1 MSGERRILNREQVES
16 EGSLSKNTLS
26 LDAFVRSFAVN
37 RGTPHAL
44 LLGAGSSI
52 SSGVSSAEQCIW
64 DWKRSI
70 FLSHHPGLEKQFGE
84 LSLAG
89 VRERIQSWL
98 DSAGEFPAQGDANEY
113 GIYIEKCYP
122 IEEDRRRYFDGKIHN
137 IQPHFGYRFL
147 CFLAELRMVRS
158 VWTTNFDGLT
168 AKAAAGAKVTA
179 IEVGIDCAQKRLS
192 RQGREGEL
200 LCVSLH
206 GDYRYDPLKNTP
218 TELKAQDQSLREALV
233 AELQDVPCICVGYSG
248 RDASVM
254 DALKEAY
261 TKDGAGS
268 LYWCTYGDETPAK
281 PVVDLINAARAAG
294 RKAYIVST
302 NGFDDL
308 MVRLSRHAATDKE
321 RSTVSDILGQYSEVN
336 RLQRQS
342 FSLPNLPTAKII
354 KSNAF
359 AMDCPGELYTFDLQ
373 NWPET
378 GAWKWLREQVTGR
391 PISAV
396 PFKGK
401 VLSLA
406 TIEELKSVFGENIKG
421 QIQRTPVQD
430 SELQFEDGAVVS
442 LMGDALTKALADE
455 AGLHHDGRRY
465 IWERQSIQK
474 RMEGGQ
480 VVSVF
485 DAVELSLR
493 RIKGQQYL
501 VLMPTLHVENLDGS
515 EVDVQIIQ
523 KVRFQELWKQRNSEF
538 NDAVNKW
545 RNLILKSEKAHKE
558 VEFPPGVGS
567 SFKFRVRRSPVF
579 AEIGDQGRRTGLD
592 VSSIPGDLRKHK
604 GVEISEPK
612 VLFCQKNGN
621 GLTRDTHSLRG
632 ILENRPYDFS
642 LTKTGLDQNVRLGVI
657 CPAREEQ
664 QLHSYL
670 HQAMQAHQR
679 SRANAEY
686 ILDFPGFQQAFGLP
700 VEIPSPGSACW
711 VRCPEPKSVTAESGS
726 PELGQLLTTAVNQI
740 RAAAAPDVV
749 IVYVPDRWSGY
760 RGFRTESE
768 RFDLHDFVKAF
779 CVQKG
784 IATQFLNEDTL
795 RDSDQCRVWW
805 WLSLALYVKSMRTP
819 WVLES
824 LDEDTAFVGIGFSV
838 DPTKQRGRHVV
849 LGCSHIYSATGEG
862 LQYRLSKVE
871 QPKIIR
877 GNPFMSEDDA
887 RRLGETI
894 RHLFYESRSK
904 LPRRVVLHKRTPFRR
919 EEREG
924 LGQGLAGVE
933 EIDMLE
939 IGMDSAMRYVA
950 SWFKD
955 GKPKSDNFPVRRG
968 TTVQLDDFTALTWVH
983 GVTDAVT
990 QGRKYFQGG
999 RRIPTPLVIRR
1010 HAGQTSLEKLAFEI
1024 LGLSKMNWNNFDMYT
1039 KLPAT
1044 LQSSG
1049 EIAKIGSLL
1058 ERFGSASYDFRLF
1071 M

>member
-1 MSGERRILNREQVES
+1 MCNSES
-16 EGSLSKNTLS
+16 FLDGNTLS
-26 LDAFVRSFAVN
+26 LDEFVRSFKVN
-37 RGTPHAL
+37 RGTQYAL
-44 LLGAGSSI
+44 FLGAGSSI
-52 SSGVSSAEQCIW
+52 SSGVHSAEQCIW

-84 LSLAG
+84 LSLTG
-89 VRERIQSWL
+89 VRERIQDWL
-98 DSAGEFPAQGDANEY
+98 DGTGEHPRQGDEAEY
-113 GIYIEKCYP
+113 GTYIKKCYP
-122 IEEDRRRYFDGKIHN
+122 IEQDRRRYFDGMIRG
-137 IQPHFGYRFL
+137 IQPHFGYRLL

-158 VWTTNFDGLT
+158 VWTTNFDGLV
-168 AKAAAGAKVTA
+168 AKAAAGTNVTS
-179 IEVGIDCAQKRLS
+179 IEVGIDCAQKRLT

-206 GDYRYDPLKNTP
+206 GDYRYDLLKNTAN
-218 TELKAQDQSLREALV
+218 ELKKQDESLRKALV
-233 AELQDVPCICVGYSG
+233 AELQDVPCIFIGYSG

-254 DALKEAY
+254 EALKEAY
-261 TKDGAGS
+261 TKEGTGT
-268 LYWCTYGDETPAK
+268 LYWCTYGEEAPPK
-281 PVVDLINAARAAG
+281 PVLDLIAAAQAAG
-294 RKAYIVST
+294 RNAYIVSS

-321 RSTVSDILGQYSEVN
+321 RSEISGILAQYSEAN
-336 RLQRQS
+336 RLEKQP
-342 FSLPNLPTAKII
+342 FSVPNLPPAKII

-359 AMDCPGELYTFDLQ
+359 AIDCPGELYTFELK

-378 GAWKWLREQVTGR
+378 GAWKWLREQVAGR
-391 PISAV
+391 PIAAV

-401 VLSLA
+401 VLALA
-406 TIEELKSVFGENIKG
+406 TIEALKSVFGENIKG

-455 AGLHHDGRRY
+455 VGLHHDGRRF
-465 IWERQSIQK
+465 IWERHSIKK
-474 RMEGGQ
+474 RMESGQ
-480 VVSVF
+480 VVHVF

-501 VLMPTLHVENLDGS
+501 VLMPTLHVANIDGS
-515 EVDVQIIQ
+515 EVDVKIIQ

-538 NDAVNKW
+538 NAAVNKW
-545 RNLILKSEKAHKE
+545 RDLILKSKNAHRE

-567 SFKFRVRRSPVF
+567 TFKFRVRRSPVF
-579 AEIGDQGRRTGLD
+579 AEIGGQGRRTGLD
-592 VSSIPGDLRKHK
+592 VSAIPGDLRKHK
-604 GVEISEPK
+604 GVEIPEPK
-612 VLFCQKNGN
+612 VLFCHKNGN
-621 GLTRDTHSLRG
+621 GLTQETHSLRG
-632 ILENRPYDFS
+632 ILENHPYDFS

-657 CPAREEQ
+657 CPAKEEQ
-664 QLHSYL
+664 QLHNYL

-679 SRANAEY
+679 SRTNAEY

-700 VEIPSPGSACW
+700 VEVPSPGSASW

-726 PELGQLLTTAVNQI
+726 PELGQILTTAVNQI

-749 IVYVPDRWSGY
+749 IVYVPDRWSVY
-760 RGFRTESE
+760 KGFRTESE

-795 RDSDQCRVWW
+795 RDTDQCRVWW

-871 QPKIIR
+871 QPKIIK

-955 GKPKSDNFPVRRG
+955 GKHKSDNFPIRRG
-968 TTVQLDDFTALTWVH
+968 TTVQLDDFSALTWVH

-990 QGRKYFQGG
+990 C
-999 RRIPTPLVIRR
+999 V
-1010 HAGQTSLEKLAFEI
+1010 
-1024 LGLSKMNWNNFDMYT
+1024 
-1039 KLPAT
+1039 
-1044 LQSSG
+1044 
-1049 EIAKIGSLL
+1049 
-1058 ERFGSASYDFRLF
+1058 FR
-1071 M
+1071 

>member
-1 MSGERRILNREQVES
+1 MCNS
-16 EGSLSKNTLS
+16 EDLLDGVTLS
-26 LDAFVRSFAVN
+26 LDEFVRSFKVN
-37 RGTPHAL
+37 RGTQYAL
-44 LLGAGSSI
+44 FLGAGSSI
-52 SSGVSSAEQCIW
+52 SSGVHSAEQCIW

-70 FLSHHPGLEKQFGE
+70 FLSRHPGLEKQFGE
-84 LSLAG
+84 LSLTG
-89 VRERIQSWL
+89 VRERIQDWL
-98 DSAGEFPAQGDANEY
+98 DGTGEYPCQGDEAEY
-113 GIYIEKCYP
+113 GTYIKKCYP
-122 IEEDRRRYFDGKIHN
+122 IEQDRRRYFDGMIRG
-137 IQPHFGYRFL
+137 IQPHFGYRLL
-147 CFLAELRMVRS
+147 CFLAELRMVRT
-158 VWTTNFDGLT
+158 VWTTNFDGLV
-168 AKAAAGAKVTA
+168 AKAAAGTNVTT

-206 GDYRYDPLKNTP
+206 GDYRYDLLKNTAD
-218 TELKAQDQSLREALV
+218 ELIEQDESLRKALV
-233 AELQDVPCICVGYSG
+233 AELQDVPCICLGYSG

-254 DALKEAY
+254 EALKEAY
-261 TKDGAGS
+261 TKEGTGT
-268 LYWCTYGDETPAK
+268 LYWCTYGEETPPK
-281 PVVDLINAARAAG
+281 SVLDLISAAKAAG
-294 RKAYIVST
+294 RNAYIVSS

-321 RSTVSDILGQYSEVN
+321 RSEISGILAQYSEAN
-336 RLQRQS
+336 RLERQP
-342 FSLPNLPTAKII
+342 FSVPNLPTAKII

-359 AMDCPGELYTFDLQ
+359 AIDCPGELYTFDLK
-373 NWPET
+373 NWPEKQ
-378 GAWKWLREQVTGR
+378 AWKWLREQIAEKT
-391 PISAV
+391 IAAV
-396 PFKGK
+396 PFRGK
-401 VLSLA
+401 VLALA

-421 QIQRTPVQD
+421 QIQRSPVQD
-430 SELQFEDGAVVS
+430 SELKYEDGAVVS
-442 LMGDALTKALADE
+442 LMCDALTKALAGE
-455 AGLHHDGRRY
+455 AGHYNDGRRY
-465 IWERQSIQK
+465 IWERNSKKK
-474 RMEGGQ
+474 RIEGGL
-480 VVSVF
+480 VVNVF

-501 VLMPTLHVENLDGS
+501 VLMPTLHVENIDGS
-515 EVDVQIIQ
+515 AVDVQVIQ

-538 NDAVNKW
+538 NSAVNKW
-545 RNLILKSEKAHKE
+545 RDLLLKAPKAHKE
-558 VEFPPGVGS
+558 VEFPPGVGAR
-567 SFKFRVRRSPVF
+567 FKFRVRRSPVF
-579 AEIGDQGRRTGLD
+579 AEIGERGRRTAID
-592 VSSIPGDLRKHK
+592 ISTIPGDLRKHK
-604 GVEISEPK
+604 GLEIAEPK
-612 VLFCQKNGN
+612 VLFCHKTGN
-621 GLTRDTHSLRG
+621 GLSQDTHSIRG
-632 ILENRPYDFS
+632 ILTNRPYDFS
-642 LTKTGLDQNVRLGVI
+642 LTKTGLDQNVRIGVI
-657 CPAREEQ
+657 CPAKEEQ

-679 SRANAEY
+679 SRSDAEY
-686 ILDFPGFQQAFGLP
+686 LLDFPGFQQAFGLP
-700 VEIPSPGSACW
+700 VEVPSPGSASW
-711 VRCPEPKSVTAESGS
+711 VRCPEPKSITAESGS
-726 PELGQLLTTAVNQI
+726 PELGQILTTAVKQI

-749 IVYVPDRWSGY
+749 IVYVPDRWSEY
-760 RGFRTESE
+760 RGFRTKSE

-784 IATQFLNEDTL
+784 IATQFLNEKTL
-795 RDSDQCRVWW
+795 RDTDQCRVWW

-824 LDEDTAFVGIGFSV
+824 LDDDTAFVGIGFSV

-849 LGCSHIYSATGEG
+849 LGCSHIYSASGEG

-871 QPKIIR
+871 QPKIIK

-924 LGQGLAGVE
+924 LAQGLAGVE

-939 IGMDSAMRYVA
+939 ISMDSAVRYVA

-968 TTVQLDDFTALTWVH
+968 TTIQLDDFTALTWVH
-983 GVTDAVT
+983 GVTDAVK

-1010 HAGQTSLEKLAFEI
+1010 HAGQTSLDKLAFEI